1 MKKCLLA
8 SVLFMGVF
16 ISCKKDNSSI
26 TTSAYGITANI
37 NGKPVTLY
45 HTVQVDTSNGLHIQA
60 AIDSSVNSD
69 IIWISIDG
77 GRLHPGTYSYLSNIT
92 GTATYFMN
100 HQGVASPF
108 LSYNATVTVTSVD
121 NSGIKGSFQG
131 TGAHYSQNERGV
143 TVIDSTIII
152 TNGSFNVKIPRP

>member
-8 SVLFMGVF
+8 SVLFTGVF
-16 ISCKKDNSSI
+16 VSCKKDNTNPAPS
-26 TTSAYGITANI
+26 YGITAHI

-45 HTVQVDTSNGLHIQA
+45 HTVQVDTIDGLHIQA
-60 AIDSSVNSD
+60 AKDSSIGSD

-77 GRLHPGTYSYLSNIT
+77 GRLQPGTYSYLSNIT

-100 HQGVASPF
+100 RLGVASPF

-121 NSGIKGSFQG
+121 NNGIKGSFQG
-131 TGAHYSQNERGV
+131 TASHYSQNDRGI

-152 TNGSFNVKIPRP
+152 TNGAFNVKIPRP